1 MTNDQDPAFD
11 LHEILLGEQKELQA
25 KLSTGR
31 QAAGHPLAIGDGAE
45 DGWRNWIQEFLPSR
59 YRVSKGFVVDSDN
72 TRSEQQDVIIHD
84 RQYSPL
90 LWEYGGHTYV
100 PAESVYAI
108 FEVKQSL
115 NAENVEYAGNKVA
128 SVRRRFRTQGTF
140 GWLQGKGTRELIP
153 ILSGLLTLTS
163 DWRPPMG
170 APFSTALGA
179 LDLDSH
185 LDLGCVLSDGA
196 WEVPDSAEPSEY
208 EVFNPETS
216 LSYFKLKL
224 LQRLQ
229 ALGTVGGIDYMAYQN
244 TGQLDSKK

>member
-1 MTNDQDPAFD
+1 MTNDQDPDFN
-11 LHEILLGEQKELQA
+11 LHEILLGEQKALQA
-25 KLSTGR
+25 KLNTGR
-31 QAAGHPLAIGDGAE
+31 QLAKHPSVIGDGAE
-45 DGWRNWIQEFLPSR
+45 DGWRGWFQEFLPSR
-59 YRVSKGFVVDSDN
+59 YQVSKGFVVDSNN

-100 PAESVYAI
+100 PAESVYAV
-108 FEVKQSL
+108 FEVKQNL
-115 NAENVEYAGNKVA
+115 NAENVEYASKKVA

-140 GWLQGKGTRELIP
+140 REPMP

-163 DWRPPMG
+163 DWRPAMG
-170 APFSTALGA
+170 TPFSTALGA

-185 LDLGCVLSDGA
+185 LDMGCILSGGA
-196 WEVPDSAEPSEY
+196 WEVPDSSKPGKLEMS
-208 EVFNPETS
+208 NPETS

-229 ALGTVGGIDYMAYQN
+229 VLGTVGGIDYMAYQN